1 MDLGVKD
8 GTVRL
13 CEYDPEWAAEAA
25 RMISRLEKLLAG
37 QDIYEY
43 QHVGSTAVPGMPAKP
58 IIDIAAAIMDESV
71 VERCRP
77 LLEAD
82 GFGYYG
88 KIKDDDW
95 MYYTGHPGM
104 KDHTHH
110 IHFVTAG
117 SEVWTNYLA
126 FRDYLTAFPEAAGK
140 YEEVKRMAARK
151 MPGQREEYQMEK
163 ESVIREIL
171 DSAIRWWNEKNETS
185 H

>member
-1 MDLGVKD
+1 
-8 GTVRL
+8 
-13 CEYDPEWAAEAA
+13 
-25 RMISRLEKLLAG
+25 
-37 QDIYEY
+37 
-43 QHVGSTAVPGMPAKP
+43 
-58 IIDIAAAIMDESV
+58 
-71 VERCRP
+71 
-77 LLEAD
+77 
-82 GFGYYG
+82 
-88 KIKDDDW
+88 

-117 SEVWTNYLA
+117 SEVWINYLA

-151 MPGQREEYQMEK
+151 MPGQREEYQKEK
-163 ESVIREIL
+163 DSVIREIL